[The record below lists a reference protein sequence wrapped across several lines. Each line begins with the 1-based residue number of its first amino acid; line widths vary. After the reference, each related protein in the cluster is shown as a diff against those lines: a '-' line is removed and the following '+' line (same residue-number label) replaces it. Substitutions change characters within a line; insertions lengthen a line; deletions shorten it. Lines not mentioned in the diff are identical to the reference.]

1 LPKIYYK
8 IFRIKKGANLNQ
20 LQTELK
26 NQLEKFRLQK
36 IEPHME
42 ADDETETFRMDIFNE
57 LGSLGF
63 TGMTLPEEFGGLALS
78 YEDFSIALCEIA
90 KSSVSYAVTISVSCM
105 VQAIINEFGNIEQ
118 KQKYLP
124 ALTSGSEIGAFCLS
138 ESSAG
143 SDAAALVTSA
153 KKSEQNGKVG
163 YILNGSKI
171 WITSGGIA
179 KTYIVL
185 ARTGEEGAKGVSA
198 FIIRDGTPGFSYGK
212 KEKKMGWR
220 ISPTRELLFHNCFVP
235 EENLLMNVG
244 DGFKI
249 AMAALEKGR
258 FTIGAIAV
266 GCSLRALDESIS
278 YALSRQQFKQA
289 IFDFQGLQFMM
300 ADMATEIECSR
311 LLVQQAARDY
321 DRGVP
326 NAKLACMAKLKATDT
341 AMKVTTDAVQILG
354 GVGYTREYPV
364 ERFMR
369 DAKVL
374 QIVEGTNQIQRV
386 IIARHLKNEYS
397 TL

>member
-1 LPKIYYK
+1 MSSMNEI
-8 IFRIKKGANLNQ
+8 Q
-20 LQTELK
+20 LELK

-42 ADDETETFRMDIFNE
+42 DDDETETFRMDIFNE
-57 LGSLGF
+57 LGALGF
-63 TGMTLPEEFGGLALS
+63 TGMTLPEEFGGMGLS
-78 YEDFSIALCEIA
+78 YEDFAIALCEIA

-105 VQAIINEFGNIEQ
+105 VQSILNEFGNNNQ
-118 KQKYLP
+118 KIKYLP
-124 ALTSGSEIGAFCLS
+124 ALTSGAEIGAFCLS
-138 ESSAG
+138 ESGAG
-143 SDAAALVTSA
+143 SDAASLLTTA
-153 KKSEQNGKVG
+153 KKTDGG
-163 YILNGSKI
+163 YILNGSKT

-179 KTYIVL
+179 KTYIVM
-185 ARTGEEGAKGVSA
+185 ARTGVSGGKGISA
-198 FIIRDGTPGFSYGK
+198 FIVRDGTPGFSYGK

-235 EENLLMNVG
+235 DENLLATEG
-244 DGFKI
+244 AGFKI

-266 GCSLRALDESIS
+266 GCSERALDESVS
-278 YALSRQQFKQA
+278 YALSRHQFKQA

-311 LLVQQAARDY
+311 LLVLQAARDY

-374 QIVEGTNQIQRV
+374 QIVESTNQIQRV
-386 IIARHLKNEYS
+386 VIARNLKNEYS
-397 TL
+397 KH

>member
-1 LPKIYYK
+1 MNEL
-8 IFRIKKGANLNQ
+8 Q
-20 LQTELK
+20 LELK
-26 NQLEKFRLQK
+26 NQLEKFRLNK
-36 IEPHME
+36 IEPFME
-42 ADDETETFRMDIFNE
+42 EDDDNENFRMEIFNE

-63 TGMTLPEEFGGLALS
+63 TGMTLPEKFGGMDLS
-78 YEDFSIALCEIA
+78 YVDFSIALCELA

-105 VQAIINEFGNIEQ
+105 VQSIINQFGNEIQ
-118 KQKYLP
+118 KEKFLP
-124 ALTSGSEIGAFCLS
+124 SLTSGLEIGAFCLS
-138 ESSAG
+138 ESGAG
-143 SDAAALVTSA
+143 SDAAALITTA
-153 KKSEQNGKVG
+153 KKTNQNGKAG
-163 YILNGSKI
+163 YLLNGSKC

-179 KTYIVL
+179 KTYIVM
-185 ARTGEEGAKGVSA
+185 ARTGAPGGKGISA
-198 FIIRDGTPGFSYGK
+198 FIVRDGAIGFSYGK

-220 ISPTRELLFHNCFVP
+220 ISPTRELIFHNCFVP
-235 EENLLMNVG
+235 EEDLLASEG
-244 DGFKI
+244 EGFKI

-266 GCSLRALDESIS
+266 GCAERALDESVS
-278 YALSRQQFKQA
+278 YALTRQQFNQS

-311 LLVQQAARDY
+311 LLVFKAASDY

-354 GVGYTREYPV
+354 GVGYTKEYPV

-386 IIARHLKNEYS
+386 VIARNLKKEY
-397 TL
+397 TKH